1 MGFCVHIREK
11 SMYSPDLL
19 GSFERIS
26 SERYSLLLKLAQ
38 GGLFPQSDLEG
49 IVEAVTIQRYQ
60 LALNFQQ
67 SAQAITLNSEID
79 ARNVIS
85 RNYYAMY
92 QAARTVIFHVHRE
105 DPESHD
111 AVAKKIGP
119 ILGTA
124 FQDVLNDWRDY
135 RNDADYSPFPKINLF
150 DMATQ
155 SHKVASGFINECKNL
170 LQKRG
175 VPL

>member
-1 MGFCVHIREK
+1 
-11 SMYSPDLL
+11 MYSPDLL
-19 GSFERIS
+19 GTFERIS
-26 SERYSLLLKLAQ
+26 SERYGLLLKLAQ
-38 GGLFPQSDLEG
+38 GGLFPQSALED

-67 SAQAITLNSEID
+67 TAQAIPLNSEIN

-105 DPESHD
+105 DLEGHET
-111 AVAKKIGP
+111 VAKKIGP

-124 FQDVLNDWRDY
+124 FQEMLNDWRDY
-135 RNDADYSPFPKINLF
+135 RNDADYSPFPPINLF
-150 DMATQ
+150 DKANQ
-155 SHKVASGFINECKNL
+155 SHQAVSVFITECKNL

>member
-1 MGFCVHIREK
+1 
-11 SMYSPDLL
+11 MYSPDLL

-26 SERYSLLLKLAQ
+26 SERYSLLLKLVQ

-92 QAARTVIFHVHRE
+92 QAACTVIFHVHRE
-105 DPESHD
+105 DAEGHE
-111 AVAKKIGP
+111 AIAKKIGP

-124 FQDVLNDWRDY
+124 FQNLLNKGRDY
-135 RNDADYSPFPKINLF
+135 RNDADYSPFPPINLF
-150 DMATQ
+150 HEANQ
-155 SHKVASGFINECKNL
+155 SYHAASVFLTECKNL